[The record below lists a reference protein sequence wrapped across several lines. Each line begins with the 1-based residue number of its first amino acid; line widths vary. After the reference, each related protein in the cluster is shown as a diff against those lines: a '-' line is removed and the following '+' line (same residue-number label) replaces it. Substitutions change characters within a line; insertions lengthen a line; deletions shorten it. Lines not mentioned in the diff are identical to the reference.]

1 MQFAL
6 PLSVIMLLLTWLY
19 LTRIAFRVTSTVLPE
34 ASGHIREQIRAL
46 GPMSAPERRVAWV
59 FGSVALLW
67 MGRGFIDWAP
77 LQAVNDSTIAIAGA
91 LALFVIPADW
101 RQRVFLLDW
110 DTAVRIPWDIIILF
124 GGGFALAAGF
134 SDTGLSGWLADQLQV
149 LKGVPRVWMI
159 LAVGLLVIFLTEVTS
174 NTATAS
180 VMLPVLGALSEA
192 LQLPPMIL
200 MVTATLCA
208 SFAFMLPVATP
219 PNAIVFSSRCV
230 RIPQMARAGLW
241 LNLMGVLLITAFVYL
256 WY

>member
-1 MQFAL
+1 M
-6 PLSVIMLLLTWLY
+6 
-19 LTRIAFRVTSTVLPE
+19 
-34 ASGHIREQIRAL
+34 
-46 GPMSAPERRVAWV
+46 
-59 FGSVALLW
+59 
-67 MGRGFIDWAP
+67 
-77 LQAVNDSTIAIAGA
+77 
-91 LALFVIPADW
+91 
-101 RQRVFLLDW
+101 
-110 DTAVRIPWDIIILF
+110 RIPWDIIILF

-149 LKGVPRVWMI
+149 LEDVPRIWVI

-219 PNAIVFSSRCV
+219 PNAIVYSSRAV
-230 RIPQMARAGLW
+230 GIEDMVRAGMW
-241 LNLMGVLLITAFVYL
+241 LNALFAVLVTLASYLLLPVVFGV
-256 WY
+256 